1 MAASLA
7 MRRSTSS
14 PAPSSR
20 LRQWSWMLK
29 RRRLF
34 GGTWAEWREFAY
46 SIRYCIFD
54 GNHGTWGDLMLLLKP
69 SERKPNGFRN
79 NDGQIGEFFTGE
91 VRFVIRAG
99 CVLCGSDHG
108 NVMPICSVVML
119 CYIRADRLAECYLVL
134 LAIKAIIGPV
144 RKQTVSL
151 GRLAYLSFWACLR
164 IVSDLSRGCANIWR
178 VFWRESRYGQDRYK
192 TVSILGPVQTHISRI
207 DRLEIGT
214 NARPCWPNATMLFLC
229 YYYYFFFLISGR
241 LYFSHL
247 FGIFARAHNA
257 ATVQIAGDNSDSDNE
272 SCLES

>member
-1 MAASLA
+1 MG
-7 MRRSTSS
+7 REVIWCSS
-14 PAPSSR
+14 WNRANGSR
-20 LRQWSWMLK
+20 M
-29 RRRLF
+29 
-34 GGTWAEWREFAY
+34 
-46 SIRYCIFD
+46 D
-54 GNHGTWGDLMLLLKP
+54 
-69 SERKPNGFRN
+69 
-79 NDGQIGEFFTGE
+79 
-91 VRFVIRAG
+91 FVIMTAKLG
-99 CVLCGSDHG
+99 SFSPEKWDLSFGPDVFCVDHG

-134 LAIKAIIGPV
+134 LSIKAIVGPV

-192 TVSILGPVQTHISRI
+192 TVSILGPVQTHISCI